1 MRHVRKRQVPDQGVA
16 ATMEVLYDL
25 ETALVNTTAVIED
38 FAEASTADS
47 LLSITL
53 NGTQPDESSVNN
65 TLDQIEDGTNVSVIS
80 ILGIFQK
87 AMLQPGIMVH

>member
-1 MRHVRKRQVPDQGVA
+1 M
-16 ATMEVLYDL
+16 TSYE
-25 ETALVNTTAVIED
+25 EN
-38 FAEASTADS
+38 
-47 LLSITL
+47 ITL
-53 NGTQPDESSVNN
+53 GGFPPDESSVNN